1 MDGLAEGSEAVW
13 SSVDAQRHA
22 PQFALTAAVGAVRAV
37 ITQPELGPQQK
48 REKYRTLPTNMEIP
62 QVSSA

>member
-22 PQFALTAAVGAVRAV
+22 PQFALTAAVGLASAKTFLISAACLRKIGA
-37 ITQPELGPQQK
+37 ISSLPLG
-48 REKYRTLPTNMEIP
+48 
-62 QVSSA
+62 